1 MSEPQNDLNSLL
13 AELERLTVGA
23 SGRAGDA
30 IDDILKSPRRQTQ
43 TQCVRRHETIENFRR
58 ELTDGLIRTDTANQ
72 LLRLITAVLARLS

>member
-30 IDDILKSPRRQTQ
+30 IDDILKSPRRRTQ
-43 TQCVRRHETIENFRR
+43 TLSVRRRAAIENFRR
-58 ELTDGLIRTDTANQ
+58 ELTDGLIRADTANQ
-72 LLRLITAVLARLS
+72 LLRLITAVLARLG